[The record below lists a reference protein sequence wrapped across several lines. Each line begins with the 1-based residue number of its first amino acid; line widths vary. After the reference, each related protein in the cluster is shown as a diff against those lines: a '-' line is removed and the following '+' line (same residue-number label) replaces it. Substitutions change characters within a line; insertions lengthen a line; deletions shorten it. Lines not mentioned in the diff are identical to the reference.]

1 MKRNLIFQ
9 AIKGLDNSQLTAA
22 RLQDAKTKIL
32 DTSMAQMLSTQI
44 QLSTKVAR
52 LQDELEQMIENI
64 EEKRKITESNFEKEI
79 KESNENI
86 HILYERLNAEV
97 QMVERNLIE
106 FQNCQQLLASK
117 FTCMETIVKESEQ
130 KKEALNKDVRSFC
143 SQIQDFVGKHKER
156 IGALEHTC
164 ISFDKTL
171 HELHKDVDNI
181 RATTGTSPFTFN
193 LNIS

>member
-22 RLQDAKTKIL
+22 SLKDAKTKIL

-52 LQDELEQMIENI
+52 LQDELKQMIENI
-64 EEKRKITESNFEKEI
+64 EEKRKITESNLEKEI

-86 HILYERLNAEV
+86 HILYERLNKEEV
-97 QMVERNLIE
+97 QMVERNLKE
-106 FQNCQQLLASK
+106 LQNCQQLLASK

-143 SQIQDFVGKHKER
+143 SQIQDFVGK
-156 IGALEHTC
+156 LEHTC
-164 ISFDKTL
+164 NSFDKTL
-171 HELHKDVDNI
+171 HELQKDVDSI
-181 RATTGTSPFTFN
+181 RVTTGTSPFTFN